1 MPFYDIKITPQ
12 KEKNIAQI
20 NILLKDSAWKDYP
33 ELHQKIT
40 DSIPVQYL
48 LKKEICDQST
58 LSLEIVYGQLE
69 AISNTLESVILSD
82 GKLELSKKQIYIL
95 KLGGWFDF

>member
-1 MPFYDIKITPQ
+1 MPSYDIKITPQ
-12 KEKNIAQI
+12 KEKNTAQI
-20 NILLKDSAWKDYP
+20 DILLKDSTWKDYP

-40 DSIPVQYL
+40 DSIATQNL

-58 LSLEIVYGQLE
+58 LVLEITYGQLE
-69 AISNTLESVILSD
+69 AITHSVESVILSD